1 MKDFLDK
8 EFYMNTV
15 GEWLIALGIIAGG
28 LIVAK
33 IVYWIFSKI
42 IKKLTARTKT
52 RLDDILIDMLEE
64 PVVFG
69 IAILGFYFGI
79 ESLNMTEWMNNWT
92 NKIYYILIAIN
103 VTWLVARV
111 VDAMIQEYLVPLTEK
126 TESDLDDQLIPVVRK
141 LLRSVIW
148 IVGIIVAL
156 NNAGY
161 DVGALIAG
169 LGIGGL
175 ALAMAAKDS
184 VENIFG
190 GITVFADKPFTL
202 GDRIKI
208 NGFEGVVEDVGIR
221 KTRIRTLEGRV
232 VTLPNSVFTKNAIEN
247 VSLEPSR
254 KVILAVG
261 LTYDMTGAQ
270 MEQAISI
277 LKEILKEHE
286 EDVEDADH
294 TTFDTFGDFALGITC
309 VYWIRKDKHIG
320 ETNTKINLAVLNRFN
335 EAGLDMAFPTQTIY
349 NIEQKA

>member
-1 MKDFLDK
+1 MKEFLDK
-8 EFYMNTV
+8 EFYMNTM

-42 IKKLTARTKT
+42 IKKLTLRTKT

-69 IAILGFYFGI
+69 IAILGFYFGV

-111 VDAMIQEYLVPLTEK
+111 VDALIQEYLVPLTEK

-190 GITVFADKPFTL
+190 GVTVFADKPFTL

-208 NGFEGVVEDVGIR
+208 DGYDGIVEDVGIR
-221 KTRIRTLEGRV
+221 KTRIRTLEGRL
-232 VTLPNSVFTKNAIEN
+232 VTLPNSTFTKNPIEN
-247 VSLEPSR
+247 VSAEPSR
-254 KVILAVG
+254 KVSYQIG
-261 LTYDMTGAQ
+261 LTYDTTGAQ
-270 MEQAISI
+270 IQQGIDI
-277 LKEILKEHE
+277 LKGILKDYEQQ
-286 EDVEDADH
+286 VEDAEW
-294 TTFDTFGDFALGITC
+294 TMFESFGDFALGITFT
-309 VYWIRKDKHIG
+309 YKIRKDQDIPQV
-320 ETNTKINLAVLNRFN
+320 TTDVNLAVLNRFN
-335 EAGLDMAFPTQTIY
+335 EAGLEMAFPTQTIY
-349 NIEQKA
+349 TIEQKS